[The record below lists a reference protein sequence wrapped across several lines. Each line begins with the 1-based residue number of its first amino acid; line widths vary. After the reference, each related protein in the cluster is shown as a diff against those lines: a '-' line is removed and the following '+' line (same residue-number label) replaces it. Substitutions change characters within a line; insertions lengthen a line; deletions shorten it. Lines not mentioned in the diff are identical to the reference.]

1 MNRCLSIAILIL
13 VISLSSA
20 APEKKL
26 DQQVGYDLSAVQL
39 DQNGNPSDSAIK
51 VSIKDNSFRPS
62 ILSVPVGAT
71 VEWHN
76 QDGVQHTVTSDTQG
90 LFDSG
95 VIMPGK
101 KYSHKFSAS
110 GSYGYHCGI
119 HSGMQGTI
127 TVTSTATQK
136 DLQSADSLSAGSINA
151 GRGESPASWSE
162 KPLSSEEVFSG
173 EMTASSNQ
181 QSNAQG
187 VARVRSLQLQSYPE
201 SNPAIGHSTG
211 QLQDTS
217 AVAASGVQTPD
228 QGSSQASSQVAM
240 QKFSQYYSPAAKA
253 PEDQITAPAEIE
265 LKEVQPAWLYFG
277 SAQKAVPYTQYQSYA
292 LSTGGGNSLWISGS
306 SSWTQYAVV
315 PLGSSLKM
323 VATSPAAGYG
333 TLYEIYPDGSL
344 DVNGYYFY
352 PYNKIGFYADQVG
365 QHQLFFNIGGQ
376 PSNVIVIDVVSYQ
389 SPVQPVYDFSAVTIS
404 SSWLRGYNVYVD
416 GSYLATEGM
425 TGGPDGTVTV
435 NIPGDQYHNIAIDG
449 SGFTF
454 SDYKY
459 FKAGYAY
466 QLNV

>member
-1 MNRCLSIAILIL
+1 MKRCLSIAMLIL
-13 VISLSSA
+13 VVSLSAA

-26 DQQVGYDLSAVQL
+26 DQQVGYDFSTLQL
-39 DQNGNPSDSAIK
+39 DQSGDPSDSVIK

-62 ILSVPVGAT
+62 LLSVPVGAT
-71 VEWHN
+71 IEWHN
-76 QDGVQHTVTSDTQG
+76 QDAVQHTVTSDTQG

-101 KYSHKFSAS
+101 KYRHKFSAS
-110 GSYGYHCGI
+110 GNYGYHCSI
-119 HSGMQGTI
+119 HSGMQGTV
-127 TVTSTATQK
+127 TVTATGA
-136 DLQSADSLSAGSINA
+136 SAQQDSPSAGSTSA
-151 GRGESPASWSE
+151 GREESPASWSE
-162 KPLSSEEVFSG
+162 KPLSSG
-173 EMTASSNQ
+173 ELGSRVMTVSSNQ
-181 QSNAQG
+181 QSNEEG
-187 VARVRSLQLQSYPE
+187 VAQVRSIQLL
-201 SNPAIGHSTG
+201 SNPAIGQSTG
-211 QLQDTS
+211 QLLDQS
-217 AVAASGVQTPD
+217 AIQASGVQTPD
-228 QGSSQASSQVAM
+228 QGSSQATSQVAL
-240 QKFSQYYSPAAKA
+240 QKFSQYYSPAAEA
-253 PEDQITAPAEIE
+253 PEDQITAPAKIE
-265 LKEVQPAWLYFG
+265 LKDVQPSMLYFG

-292 LSTGGGNSLWISGS
+292 LSTGGNSLWVSGS

-323 VATSPAAGYG
+323 VATSPASGYG
-333 TLYEIYPDGSL
+333 TLYEIYPDGAL

-352 PYNKIGFYADQVG
+352 PYNKIGFYADEVG

-376 PSNVIVIDVVSYQ
+376 PSNVIVIDVVPYQ

-449 SGFTF
+449 AGFTF

>member
-1 MNRCLSIAILIL
+1 M
-13 VISLSSA
+13 VSLSAA

-26 DQQVGYDLSAVQL
+26 DQQVGYDFSAIQL
-39 DQNGNPSDSAIK
+39 DQTGNPSSSVIK

-62 ILSVPVGAT
+62 LLSVPVGAT

-90 LFDSG
+90 PLDSG

-101 KYSHKFSAS
+101 KYSYKFTAS
-110 GSYGYHCGI
+110 GSYGYHCSI

-127 TVTSTATQK
+127 TVTATAAEQ
-136 DLQSADSLSAGSINA
+136 DSLAAGSKSA
-151 GRGESPASWSE
+151 SSGESSASWSE
-162 KPLSSEEVFSG
+162 KPLGSGDMTLSSG
-173 EMTASSNQ
+173 Q
-181 QSNAQG
+181 QSNAGG
-187 VARVRSLQLQSYPE
+187 VAQVRSLQLQSYPV
-201 SNPAIGHSTG
+201 SNPAIGQSTG
-211 QLQDTS
+211 QLPEQS
-217 AVAASGVQTPD
+217 AFQASSGQSPD
-228 QGSSQASSQVAM
+228 LGSSVTTSQASL
-240 QKFSQYYSPAAKA
+240 QKFSQYYSPAAQA
-253 PEDQITAPAEIE
+253 PEDQITAPTEIE
-265 LKEVQPAWLYFG
+265 LNEVQPAILYFG
-277 SAQKAVPYTQYQSYA
+277 SAQKAVPYAQYQSYA
-292 LSTGGGNSLWISGS
+292 LSTGGNSLWISGS

-323 VATSPAAGYG
+323 VATSQAAGYG

-352 PYNKIGFYADQVG
+352 PYNKIGFYADEVG

-376 PSNVIVIDVVSYQ
+376 PSNVIVIYVVPYQ

-425 TGGPDGTVTV
+425 TGGPDGTVTI
-435 NIPGDQYHNIAIDG
+435 NIPGDRYHNIAIDG
-449 SGFTF
+449 EGFTF

>member
-1 MNRCLSIAILIL
+1 MKKCLSIAILIL
-13 VISLSSA
+13 VVSLSAA
-20 APEKKL
+20 APEKTL
-26 DQQVGYDLSAVQL
+26 DQQIGYDLSAVKL
-39 DQNGNPSDSAIK
+39 DQAGNPSDSAIM

-62 ILSVPVGAT
+62 LLSVPVGAT

-76 QDGVQHTVTSDTQG
+76 QDGVQHTVTSDAQG

-101 KYSHKFSAS
+101 KYSHKFGAS
-110 GSYGYHCGI
+110 GSYGYHCSI

-127 TVTSTATQK
+127 TVTE
-136 DLQSADSLSAGSINA
+136 SAAEQDSLSAGSKGA

-162 KPLSSEEVFSG
+162 KPLKSG
-173 EMTASSNQ
+173 EMTGSSNQ
-181 QSNAQG
+181 QSNEEG
-187 VARVRSLQLQSYPE
+187 VAQVRSLQLQSYPV
-201 SNPAIGHSTG
+201 SNPAIGQSTG
-211 QLQDTS
+211 NLPNPS
-217 AVAASGVQTPD
+217 AVASSGGQAAD
-228 QGSSQASSQVAM
+228 QDSSTASSQVAL
-240 QKFSQYYSPAAKA
+240 QKFSQYYSPAVQA
-253 PEDQITAPAEIE
+253 PDDQITAPAEIE
-265 LKEVQPAWLYFG
+265 LKEVQPAMLYFG

-292 LSTGGGNSLWISGS
+292 LSTGGNSLWISGS

-323 VATSPAAGYG
+323 VATSPASGYG
-333 TLYEIYPDGSL
+333 TLYEIYPGGNL

-352 PYNKIGFYADQVG
+352 PYNKIGFYADEVG

-376 PSNVIVIDVVSYQ
+376 PSNVIVIDVVPYQ
-389 SPVQPVYDFSAVTIS
+389 SPIQPVYDFSAVTIS

-435 NIPGDQYHNIAIDG
+435 NIAGDQYHNIAIDG
-449 SGFTF
+449 AGFTF